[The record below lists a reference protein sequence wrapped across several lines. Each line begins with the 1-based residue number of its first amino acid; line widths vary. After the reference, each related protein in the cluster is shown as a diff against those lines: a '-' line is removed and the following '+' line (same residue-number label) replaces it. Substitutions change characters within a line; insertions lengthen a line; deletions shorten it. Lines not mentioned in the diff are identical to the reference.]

1 MGSPAE
7 IKASFSQISSCWLTK
22 LMNIL
27 QKAINSLLLR
37 IIALVFS
44 DRARQWKVSVFSRK
58 EQSSK

>member
-1 MGSPAE
+1 MRSPAE

-37 IIALVFS
+37 IIALVFGVQ
-44 DRARQWKVSVFSRK
+44 ARLWKVSVFSRK